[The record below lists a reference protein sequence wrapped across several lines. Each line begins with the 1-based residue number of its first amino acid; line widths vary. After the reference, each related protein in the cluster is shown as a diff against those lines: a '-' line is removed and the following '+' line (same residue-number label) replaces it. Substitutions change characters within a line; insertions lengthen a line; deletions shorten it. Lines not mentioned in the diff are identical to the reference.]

1 MKIKVMHIGK
11 KFRIMILEDLFACD
25 VLHQTIGSD
34 FILDTSGDN
43 PTIQQIDW
51 VENS

>member
-1 MKIKVMHIGK
+1 MHFIVG
-11 KFRIMILEDLFACD
+11 RRYENCQGA
-25 VLHQTIGSD
+25 IGSD